1 MITCKHK
8 IFCDKVCICYGKGGT
23 CSEHMLLGDYME
35 WKIIIYSN
43 DLD

>member
-8 IFCDKVCICYGKGGT
+8 IFCDKVCICYGKGG
-23 CSEHMLLGDYME
+23 SEHMLLGDYME
-35 WKIIIYSN
+35 WKVIIYSN